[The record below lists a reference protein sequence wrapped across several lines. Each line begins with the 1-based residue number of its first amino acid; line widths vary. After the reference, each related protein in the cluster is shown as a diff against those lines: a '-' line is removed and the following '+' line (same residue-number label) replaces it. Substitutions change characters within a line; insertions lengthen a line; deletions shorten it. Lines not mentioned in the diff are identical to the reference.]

1 MAKEKK
7 LDQHVTEYKELAE
20 KHHDSRRMLDEK
32 QIELESK
39 LADLKAEL
47 EQQQHA
53 ALLDLSDDSL
63 KKDAEIKKEIADT
76 EMLLA
81 TVKDR
86 KQKLV
91 FPAEIKAKRDEIF
104 EKVKREAV
112 QEYDDR
118 LPALLEEISEAKA
131 AYIEKLVEYHNLKHG
146 VYRKVKDT
154 CAEVG
159 KTNLETIDLPTIK
172 EVDWHNRSHHSA
184 SGHKYIVSE
193 FDVEQ
198 ALTQGK
204 IDTFF
209 TR

>member
-1 MAKEKK
+1 MAKEKT
-7 LDQHVTEYKELAE
+7 LDQHVTEYKELVV
-20 KHHDSRRMLDEK
+20 KHHDSKKVLDEK
-32 QIELESK
+32 QTELESK

-63 KKDAEIKKEIADT
+63 KKDAQIKKEIADT

-91 FPAEIKAKRDEIF
+91 FPVEINAKRDAIF
-104 EKVKREAV
+104 EEVKREAV

-118 LPALLEEISEAKA
+118 LPALLEEISAAKA
-131 AYIEKLVEYHNLKHG
+131 AYISKLIEYHDLKHG
-146 VYRKVKDT
+146 VYKKIKDT

-159 KTNLETIDLPTIK
+159 KTNLETIDLPAVA
-172 EVDWHNRSHHSA
+172 EVDWQNRSHHTA